1 MLVEVAI
8 GAVAAVLGWIL
19 RSVIETP
26 FKWYWGK
33 RQDIDEWYEQ
43 SISLVSHSK
52 GICDSFRKREDMDY
66 GEISNEARKISLR
79 LKEHLNPHPDNAD
92 EQIVAELHGLSVLFS
107 DLAEATDA
115 SDEDSAKESI
125 NELLEMSQRREKE
138 TDANYTEAIQQSKE
152 LSPILNQIISA
163 EELNAKKLGEFAD
176 SELGNA
182 DDIVEL
188 INSFVDMAGSMNIS
202 EDQIMNEIADDDWDN
217 NLSVGN
223 RMLLQIARNHSKQ
236 LINMLGERTNKST
249 ITT

>member
-1 MLVEVAI
+1 MLVEIAI
-8 GAVAAVLGWIL
+8 GAGAAVSGWIL

-26 FKWYWGK
+26 LNWYWGRK
-33 RQDIDEWYEQ
+33 QDLNEWYEQ

-66 GEISNEARKISLR
+66 GEIANESRKISLR

-115 SDEDSAKESI
+115 SNEDSPKESI
-125 NELLEMSQRREKE
+125 NELLAMSQRREKE
-138 TDANYTEAIQQSKE
+138 TNADYTEAIQQSKE
-152 LSPILNQIISA
+152 LSPILNQIISS
-163 EELNAKKLGEFAD
+163 EDLDAKKVGEFAD
-176 SELGNA
+176 SELGDA

-202 EDQIMNEIADDDWDN
+202 EDRIMDEITDDDWDD

-223 RMLLQIARNHSKQ
+223 RMLLQIARNRSKQ